1 MCSEGICHHSSL
13 NTWWYS
19 SILSYFTNLDD
30 HHNTSSSEKKQK
42 QKNNNRHHLHSSVDS
57 YHKLAPTSGA
67 SASVD
72 RSRAAESRRTRN
84 SWNKS
89 PTTPR
94 RIMQIDLTTTPG
106 DILEASMRQID
117 SLEQQLQKSEDNRRR
132 QYESMM
138 RQMQTNAEQI
148 IILKKKLHMSHEECS
163 DYKQQY
169 VLKDRELQVTL
180 VHLEAAQSEMK
191 QLKHQLS
198 KVGRLLICI
207 LLLLLLLCSSVS
219 YHINC
224 YHHHLIIITT

>member
-1 MCSEGICHHSSL
+1 MNAPLCIHHSTHDDHHHAVFYNI
-13 NTWWYS
+13 NT
-19 SILSYFTNLDD
+19 DD
-30 HHNTSSSEKKQK
+30 HHHHNTSSSEKDR
-42 QKNNNRHHLHSSVDS
+42 RHHLHSSVDS
-57 YHKLAPTSGA
+57 YHKLAPTAGA
-67 SASVD
+67 FATTD
-72 RSRAAESRRTRN
+72 RSRAAELRRTRN

-94 RIMQIDLTTTPG
+94 RIQMDMTTSG

-148 IILKKKLHMSHEECS
+148 IILKKKLQMSHEECS

-169 VLKDRELQVTL
+169 VLKDRELQVTI
-180 VHLEAAQSEMK
+180 VHLEAAQSEIK

-198 KVGRLLICI
+198 KVL
-207 LLLLLLLCSSVS
+207 
-219 YHINC
+219 
-224 YHHHLIIITT
+224 

>member
-1 MCSEGICHHSSL
+1 MMIIIIAFMCSDYMNECTFIHHL
-13 NTWWYS
+13 THVDHHHAVFYNINT
-19 SILSYFTNLDD
+19 DD
-30 HHNTSSSEKKQK
+30 HHHNTSSSEKDR
-42 QKNNNRHHLHSSVDS
+42 RHHLHSSVDS

-67 SASVD
+67 FATTD
-72 RSRAAESRRTRN
+72 RSRAAELRRTRN

-94 RIMQIDLTTTPG
+94 RIQMDMTTSG

-148 IILKKKLHMSHEECS
+148 IILKKKLQMSHEECS

-169 VLKDRELQVTL
+169 VLKDRELQVTI
-180 VHLEAAQSEMK
+180 VHLEAAQSEIK

-198 KVGRLLICI
+198 KVL
-207 LLLLLLLCSSVS
+207 
-219 YHINC
+219 
-224 YHHHLIIITT
+224 

>member
-1 MCSEGICHHSSL
+1 MCSEYMNECAFIHHSTHDDHHHAVFY
-13 NTWWYS
+13 NTN
-19 SILSYFTNLDD
+19 TDD
-30 HHNTSSSEKKQK
+30 HHHNTSSSEKDL
-42 QKNNNRHHLHSSVDS
+42 KNRRHHLYSSVDS
-57 YHKLAPTSGA
+57 YHKLAPSSGA
-67 SASVD
+67 SAAAD
-72 RSRAAESRRTRN
+72 RSRAAELRRTRN

-94 RIMQIDLTTTPG
+94 RIQMDMTTSG

-148 IILKKKLHMSHEECS
+148 IILKKKLQMSHEECS

-169 VLKDRELQVTL
+169 VLKDRELQVTV
-180 VHLEAAQSEMK
+180 VHLEAAQSEIK

-198 KVGRLLICI
+198 KVL
-207 LLLLLLLCSSVS
+207 
-219 YHINC
+219 
-224 YHHHLIIITT
+224 

>member
-1 MCSEGICHHSSL
+1 MIIHP
-13 NTWWYS
+13 
-19 SILSYFTNLDD
+19 SILSSTHTDH
-30 HHNTSSSEKKQK
+30 HHNTSIEKK
-42 QKNNNRHHLHSSVDS
+42 NNRHHLHSSIDS
-57 YHKLAPTSGA
+57 FHKLAPTSGESSTPA
-67 SASVD
+67 D
-72 RSRAAESRRTRN
+72 RSRAAELRRTRN

-94 RIMQIDLTTTPG
+94 RMQIDMTTTAG

-148 IILKKKLHMSHEECS
+148 IILKKKLQMSHEECS

-169 VLKDRELQVTL
+169 VLKDRELQVT
-180 VHLEAAQSEMK
+180 VIHLEAAQSEIK

-198 KVGRLLICI
+198 KVG
-207 LLLLLLLCSSVS
+207 
-219 YHINC
+219 Y
-224 YHHHLIIITT
+224 

>member
-1 MCSEGICHHSSL
+1 MNVPLFITQPMMIIIIAFMCSDYMNECTFIHHL
-13 NTWWYS
+13 THADHHHAVFYNINT
-19 SILSYFTNLDD
+19 DD
-30 HHNTSSSEKKQK
+30 HHHNTSSSEKDL
-42 QKNNNRHHLHSSVDS
+42 KNRRHHLHSSVDS

-67 SASVD
+67 FATTD
-72 RSRAAESRRTRN
+72 RSRAAELRRTRN

-94 RIMQIDLTTTPG
+94 RIQMDMTTSG

-148 IILKKKLHMSHEECS
+148 IILKKKLQMSHEECS

-169 VLKDRELQVTL
+169 VLKDRELQVTI
-180 VHLEAAQSEMK
+180 VHLEAAQSEIK

-198 KVGRLLICI
+198 KVL
-207 LLLLLLLCSSVS
+207 
-219 YHINC
+219 
-224 YHHHLIIITT
+224 